1 MAKKPKKK
9 KAQNSFLLGILVT
22 LLITGIIIAFLIVKI
37 LSLQKQEEGKIMVCV
52 LTSSVKSGQTIT
64 MDMVKQL
71 EVDRTTVPSNSFGDT
86 VNTIDTY
93 SLLDSR
99 GNSLV
104 TRNGQLSAVRYDA
117 EGQLMTD
124 DQGNP
129 TYYPIE
135 TLDGVNYYYQGT
147 NEKVELQ
154 TVPIIAKVDLEP
166 NTVLTSGLV
175 QRSDDAVTDDL
186 RKVEYNMILLPT
198 QLTTGQYVD
207 IRLRLPNGSDFIVV
221 SHKEVTL
228 PMVAGVD
235 SATTISM
242 NLSELEI
249 LMLSGAILEAYQIEG
264 SKLYAVEYVEPGLQ
278 ESAVSTYVPS
288 TDILNTI
295 NSDPNC
301 IAIAK
306 KGLLDRIYNSHEGAD
321 GNTVYDSMKDSESDK
336 RQMLNNALQD
346 NEDRAED
353 NISENLQ
360 KEIET
365 MQEERQNY
373 LESLGG
379 TY

>member
-1 MAKKPKKK
+1 MAKNPMQK

-22 LLITGIIIAFLIVKI
+22 LLITGIIIAFLIVQI
-37 LSLQKQEEGKIMVCV
+37 LNLKKQEGGKIKVCV

-64 MDMVKQL
+64 MDMVKEL

-99 GNSLV
+99 GNSL
-104 TRNGQLSAVRYDA
+104 TAKDGQLSAVRYDA
-117 EGQLMTD
+117 EGQLVAD
-124 DQGNP
+124 EHGKP
-129 TYYPIE
+129 IYYPIE
-135 TLDGVNYYYQGT
+135 TVDGVNYYYKNT

-154 TVPIIAKVDLEP
+154 TVPLIAKVDLEP
-166 NTVLTSGLV
+166 NTVLTSGLI
-175 QRSDDAVTDDL
+175 QRSDEAVTDDL

-278 ESAVSTYVPS
+278 ESAISTYVIS
-288 TDILNTI
+288 TEIFNTI
-295 NSDPNC
+295 KSDPNC
-301 IAIAK
+301 VEIAK
-306 KGLLDRIYNSHEGAD
+306 NALFDRIYNSSKDAN
-321 GNTVYDSMKDSESDK
+321 GNTVYTMKDNESDK

>member
-1 MAKKPKKK
+1 M
-9 KAQNSFLLGILVT
+9 I
-22 LLITGIIIAFLIVKI
+22 
-37 LSLQKQEEGKIMVCV
+37 
-52 LTSSVKSGQTIT
+52 
-64 MDMVKQL
+64 
-71 EVDRTTVPSNSFGDT
+71 
-86 VNTIDTY
+86 
-93 SLLDSR
+93 
-99 GNSLV
+99 
-104 TRNGQLSAVRYDA
+104 
-117 EGQLMTD
+117 
-124 DQGNP
+124 
-129 TYYPIE
+129 
-135 TLDGVNYYYQGT
+135 
-147 NEKVELQ
+147 
-154 TVPIIAKVDLEP
+154 
-166 NTVLTSGLV
+166 
-175 QRSDDAVTDDL
+175 QRSDEAVTDDL

-278 ESAVSTYVPS
+278 ESAISTYVIS
-288 TDILNTI
+288 TEIFNTI
-295 NSDPNC
+295 KSDPNC
-301 IAIAK
+301 IEIAK
-306 KGLLDRIYNSHEGAD
+306 NALFDRIYNSSKDAN
-321 GNTVYDSMKDSESDK
+321 GNTVYTMKDNESDK

-365 MQEERQNY
+365 TQEERQNY